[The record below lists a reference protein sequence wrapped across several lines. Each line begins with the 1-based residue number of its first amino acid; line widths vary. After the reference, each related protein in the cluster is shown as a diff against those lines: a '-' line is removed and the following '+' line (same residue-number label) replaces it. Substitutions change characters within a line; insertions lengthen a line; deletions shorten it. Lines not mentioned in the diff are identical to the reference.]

1 MWDFNIKTIGSGF
14 FMVSWETDEG
24 LQEEGPLD
32 IEQMLE
38 LKDELQYGIDQI
50 ELKLK

>member
-1 MWDFNIKTIGSGF
+1 MWDFDIRKIGSGF

-24 LQEEGPLD
+24 LYEEGPLD

-38 LKDELQYGIDQI
+38 LKDEFEYAIDQI
-50 ELKLK
+50 ENILA